1 MKLVFL
7 AATAL
12 MATPALAQT
21 PTQTDTT
28 AQAGAQTGTTDTT
41 AQAGM
46 QTGTSTDTTT
56 GSMRANA
63 AATAGTMTAGGYQ
76 PAQPPMAAQPA
87 PGAQVVFQQAPSPSQ
102 AYPAPA
108 PLKSYPI
115 CKKGQYDQ
123 CRQRGGK

>member
-21 PTQTDTT
+21 TTQ
-28 AQAGAQTGTTDTT
+28 TDTT

-46 QTGTSTDTTT
+46 QTETTT
-56 GSMRANA
+56 GSMQANA
-63 AATAGTMTAGGYQ
+63 AASAATMTAGGYQ
-76 PAQPPMAAQPA
+76 PAQPPMAAPPA
-87 PGAQVVFQQAPSPSQ
+87 PGAQVIFKQAPSPEQ

>member
-21 PTQTDTT
+21 TTQTDTT
-28 AQAGAQTGTTDTT
+28 AQAGTQAGTTDTA

-46 QTGTSTDTTT
+46 QTSTSTDTTN
-56 GSMRANA
+56 GSMQANA
-63 AATAGTMTAGGYQ
+63 AASAATMTAGGYQ
-76 PAQPPMAAQPA
+76 PAQPPMAAPPA
-87 PGAQVVFQQAPSPSQ
+87 PGAPVIFKQAPTPEQ

>member
-7 AATAL
+7 VATAL
-12 MATPALAQT
+12 MAAPAMAQQ
-21 PTQTDTT
+21 TQTDTT
-28 AQAGAQTGTTDTT
+28 AQAGM
-41 AQAGM
+41 QAGAST
-46 QTGTSTDTTT
+46 QTDTTT
-56 GSMRANA
+56 TQTDTSGSMQANA

-76 PAQPPMAAQPA
+76 PAQPPMAAPPQ
-87 PGAQVVFQQAPSPSQ
+87 PGAPIVFKQAPSPEQ

>member
-7 AATAL
+7 AATTL

-21 PTQTDTT
+21 TQTDAT
-28 AQAGAQTGTTDTT
+28 AQAGVQTDATGS
-41 AQAGM
+41 AQA
-46 QTGTSTDTTT
+46 D
-56 GSMRANA
+56 A
-63 AATAGTMTAGGYQ
+63 AASAATMTAGGYQ
-76 PAQPPMAAQPA
+76 PAQPPMASPPA
-87 PGAQVVFQQAPSPSQ
+87 PGAPVIFKQAPSPEQ

>member
-12 MATPALAQT
+12 MAAPAIAQQ
-21 PTQTDTT
+21 TQTDTT
-28 AQAGAQTGTTDTT
+28 AQAGM
-41 AQAGM
+41 QAGASA
-46 QTGTSTDTTT
+46 QTDTTT
-56 GSMRANA
+56 TQTQTDTSGSMQANA

-76 PAQPPMAAQPA
+76 PAQPPMASPPA
-87 PGAQVVFQQAPSPSQ
+87 PGAPVVFQQAPSPSQ

>member
-12 MATPALAQT
+12 MAMPAVAQT
-21 PTQTDTT
+21 TTQTDTT

-46 QTGTSTDTTT
+46 QAGASTDTMT
-56 GSMRANA
+56 GDTQANA
-63 AATAGTMTAGGYQ
+63 AASAATMTAGGYQ
-76 PAQPPMAAQPA
+76 PAQPPMASAPP
-87 PGAQVVFQQAPSPSQ
+87 PGAPVVFQQAPSPSQ

>member
-12 MATPALAQT
+12 MAMPAMAQT
-21 PTQTDTT
+21 APQTDTT
-28 AQAGAQTGTTDTT
+28 AQVGA
-41 AQAGM
+41 
-46 QTGTSTDTTT
+46 STDTMT
-56 GSMRANA
+56 GDTQANA
-63 AATAGTMTAGGYQ
+63 AASAATMTAGGYQ
-76 PAQPPMAAQPA
+76 PAQPPMASPPP
-87 PGAQVVFQQAPSPSQ
+87 PGAPVVFQQAPSPSQ

>member
-12 MATPALAQT
+12 MAMPAVAQT
-21 PTQTDTT
+21 TPQTDTT
-28 AQAGAQTGTTDTT
+28 TQAGVQAGA
-41 AQAGM
+41 
-46 QTGTSTDTTT
+46 STDTS
-56 GSMRANA
+56 GSMQANA
-63 AATAGTMTAGGYQ
+63 AASAATMTAGGYQ
-76 PAQPPMAAQPA
+76 PAQPPMASPPA
-87 PGAQVVFQQAPSPSQ
+87 PGAPVVFQQAPSPSQ

-115 CKKGQYDQ
+115 CKKGQFDQ

>member
-21 PTQTDTT
+21 TTQ
-28 AQAGAQTGTTDTT
+28 TDTT

-46 QTGTSTDTTT
+46 QTDTSADTTS
-56 GSMRANA
+56 GSMQANA
-63 AATAGTMTAGGYQ
+63 AASAATMTAGGYQ
-76 PAQPPMAAQPA
+76 PAQPPMASQPA
-87 PGAQVVFQQAPSPSQ
+87 PGAPVVFQQAPSPSQ

-123 CRQRGGK
+123 CRQAGGK

>member
-21 PTQTDTT
+21 TTQTDTT
-28 AQAGAQTGTTDTT
+28 AQAGAQTGTSTDAT
-41 AQAGM
+41 A
-46 QTGTSTDTTT
+46 QTGTSTDTATP
-56 GSMRANA
+56 GAMQANA
-63 AATAGTMTAGGYQ
+63 AASAATMTAGGYQ
-76 PAQPPMAAQPA
+76 PAQPPMAAPPA
-87 PGAQVVFQQAPSPSQ
+87 PGAQIVFQQAPSPSQ

-123 CRQRGGK
+123 CRQRGGN

>member
-12 MATPALAQT
+12 MAAPAFAQQ
-21 PTQTDTT
+21 TQI
-28 AQAGAQTGTTDTT
+28 DTT

-46 QTGTSTDTTT
+46 QAGASTQTDTTT
-56 GSMRANA
+56 TQTQTDASAQGSMQANA

-76 PAQPPMAAQPA
+76 PAQPPMASQPA
-87 PGAQVVFQQAPSPSQ
+87 PGAPVVFQQAPSPSQ

>member
-7 AATAL
+7 ATTAL
-12 MATPALAQT
+12 MAAPAIAQQ
-21 PTQTDTT
+21 TQTDTT
-28 AQAGAQTGTTDTT
+28 AQAGM
-41 AQAGM
+41 QAGAP
-46 QTGTSTDTTT
+46 TDTTT
-56 GSMRANA
+56 TQTQTDTSGSMQANA

-76 PAQPPMAAQPA
+76 PAQPPMAAPPA
-87 PGAQVVFQQAPSPSQ
+87 PGAPVVFQQAPSPSQ